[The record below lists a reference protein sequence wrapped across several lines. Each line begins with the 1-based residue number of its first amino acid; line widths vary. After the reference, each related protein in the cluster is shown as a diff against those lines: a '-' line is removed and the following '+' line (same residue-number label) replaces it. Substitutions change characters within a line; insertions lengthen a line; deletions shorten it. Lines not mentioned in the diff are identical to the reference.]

1 MSKFFPLMEFIGNIC
16 LVALLSFGG
25 WLVMQNSLKPGE
37 LVAFFS
43 LVNYLMW
50 PIMNLGY
57 VINLFHKRKH
67 QESGCWKFLMPKRKS
82 PTADMR

>member
-1 MSKFFPLMEFIGNIC
+1 LG
-16 LVALLSFGG
+16 VSFGG

-57 VINLFHKRKH
+57 VINLFSQAKA
-67 QESGCWKFLMPKRKS
+67 SGERLLEILDAKEEITDSGHDGENGR
-82 PTADMR
+82 AERR